1 MPLPINV
8 YAARE
13 KILRL
18 YENVVVN
25 VRSIETLPGRWLI
38 EFTGNGQVSAK
49 GKMQELLKIENDE
62 DE

>member
-1 MPLPINV
+1 MPLPNV

-25 VRSIETLPGRWLI
+25 VRSIEKLPGRWLV
-38 EFTGNGQVSAK
+38 EFTGNGKIRAK
-49 GKMQELLKIENDE
+49 EKMQELLEIENDE

>member
-1 MPLPINV
+1 MPLPKV

-18 YENVVVN
+18 YEDVVVN
-25 VRSIETLPGRWLI
+25 IRSIKSLPGRWLV
-38 EFTGNGQVSAK
+38 EFTGKGEASAK

>member
-1 MPLPINV
+1 MPLPKV

-18 YENVVVN
+18 YGEVGVN
-25 VRSIETLPGRWLI
+25 VRSIKNIPGRWLV
-38 EFTGNGQVSAK
+38 EFTGNGKIRAK
-49 GKMQELLKIENDE
+49 EKMQELLEIENDE